1 MKRKILFLVVLL
13 VAVSIVSTG
22 CFFSTSTS
30 RTERTEK
37 DYVYLDLDIRGE
49 GYVSSLREGENK
61 FEKSSTV
68 DLKARP
74 DDGWEFKQWKGDVRN
89 KYSSSTSILMSSNK
103 DVTAVFERKEDP
115 VTDVS
120 FSYERTGTRNY
131 KFIGS
136 EPSGAV
142 YWEWRID
149 GHSSWYGYKNDNV
162 YTHKFSSSGDKK
174 IELRILDSDQEI
186 IGQTSKTINVY

>member
-1 MKRKILFLVVLL
+1 MKRKMIALIVSLVVL
-13 VAVSIVSTG
+13 AVVSTG

-30 RTERTEK
+30 RTERTE

-49 GYVSSLREGENK
+49 GYVSSLREGENS
-61 FEKSSTV
+61 FSKSSTV

-115 VTDVS
+115 VQDVS
-120 FSYERTGTRNY
+120 FQSERRGTREY
-131 KFIGS
+131 KFVGS
-136 EPSGAV
+136 KPTNGR
-142 YWEWRID
+142 YWEWKMP
-149 GHSSWYGYKNDNV
+149 GENYWHGYEDENV
-162 YTHKFSSSGDKK
+162 FNYKFSSSGEKEVK
-174 IELRILDSDQEI
+174 LRIEDSSGNI